1 MTGWGAAWRVAR
13 GLALSS
19 NPRQRWRQVSLIVS
33 AAVVSVALLVAA
45 SLFSQVRL
53 ANDHL
58 EHRRPSVGGTP
69 IASKTMSMPVLP
81 GGVGQIPVH
90 WIQPDPGHEDDPA
103 LVPPGLDRLPGPGE
117 AVVSPGL
124 ERVGVSAEDLGLM
137 TSDAGSGAGGVIG
150 DDFLISRSEG
160 FAIARPPA
168 GQHLDPERDERIAGY
183 DDVGSESRGY
193 VDETALDA
201 PAGVIGWTG
210 TLALLVLPAL
220 LLLGTAARAVSGVTQ
235 ERARKL
241 WLLGVGRGAIRHVVL
256 LETAVLAGLGA
267 IFGSLLWA
275 ALLSRRT
282 TWPGNDAVLL
292 PASRAPLWAAPVV
305 ALVVVGV
312 AALWAFTAPL
322 TARGSSQRARVGAW
336 AVIPLVLGLIT
347 LAVAVP
353 LPLWLGSADADMS
366 LMALLVGAVLFIVG
380 LPLGLPVLARWVAR
394 FFARS
399 GNPTRWLAAR
409 RLGGESARL
418 ARAGAFVGIIV
429 FIMGSEVSLLGA
441 ATTGSAFSVAEGDKK
456 VWSVHW
462 DDAPADFP
470 QAVAER
476 ARQAGGDA
484 VVLERKVGSESSG
497 DVAVFRSCERA
508 EAFFGMSTP
517 AEGCRHGPGASD
529 VATFTEVSVT
539 PPPGYEPGEAMF
551 VSGPL
556 AWDGADAL
564 RLTAGSTAAVPMQV
578 LGPDDDFIMPGN
590 DWMHSGA
597 LAASALLLIGL
608 LRTLGD
614 RTVETAEEHRVLG
627 RAGLHPDEAARTTMV
642 ATLLPVAMAVP
653 LALLAAW
660 LFAYVGGTAE
670 YTTSNYGQVALV
682 ALSTAAVC
690 VAVLV
695 GAMLWQRR
703 AAMAE

>member
-1 MTGWGAAWRVAR
+1 M
-13 GLALSS
+13 
-19 NPRQRWRQVSLIVS
+19 
-33 AAVVSVALLVAA
+33 
-45 SLFSQVRL
+45 
-53 ANDHL
+53 
-58 EHRRPSVGGTP
+58 
-69 IASKTMSMPVLP
+69 
-81 GGVGQIPVH
+81 
-90 WIQPDPGHEDDPA
+90 
-103 LVPPGLDRLPGPGE
+103 
-117 AVVSPGL
+117 
-124 ERVGVSAEDLGLM
+124 
-137 TSDAGSGAGGVIG
+137 
-150 DDFLISRSEG
+150 
-160 FAIARPPA
+160 
-168 GQHLDPERDERIAGY
+168 
-183 DDVGSESRGY
+183 
-193 VDETALDA
+193 
-201 PAGVIGWTG
+201 
-210 TLALLVLPAL
+210 
-220 LLLGTAARAVSGVTQ
+220 
-235 ERARKL
+235 
-241 WLLGVGRGAIRHVVL
+241 
-256 LETAVLAGLGA
+256 
-267 IFGSLLWA
+267 
-275 ALLSRRT
+275 
-282 TWPGNDAVLL
+282 
-292 PASRAPLWAAPVV
+292 
-305 ALVVVGV
+305 
-312 AALWAFTAPL
+312 
-322 TARGSSQRARVGAW
+322 
-336 AVIPLVLGLIT
+336 IPLVLGLIT

-462 DDAPADFP
+462 DDAPADFQ

-627 RAGLHPDEAARTTMV
+627 RAGLHPGEAARTTMV